1 MTATLKDKI
10 MTNKHNKD
18 FNDYKVGSIVSYN
31 IAVERGDSFF
41 APTPILR
48 TSTVVSMSE
57 SFPKDRIGVDVTLV
71 MENGDINIIKR

>member
-1 MTATLKDKI
+1 

-31 IAVERGDSFF
+31 IAERGDSFF
-41 APTPILR
+41 EPRPIYT
-48 TSTVVSMSE
+48 TSKVISMTE
-57 SFPKDRIGVDVTLV
+57 YFPKDRMGVNISLV